1 MENNKEEEEY
11 PGEFK
16 YTIIKII
23 VLLPSL
29 AFGGLYFFYD
39 NNLYLYLFLGL
50 GILDLVIFEFFL
62 KKKRKN
68 KSN

>member
-11 PGEFK
+11 PGDFK
-16 YTIIKII
+16 DTIIKII

-29 AFGGLYFFYD
+29 AFSGQYFFSD

-50 GILDLVIFEFFL
+50 VILDLVIFEFFL

-68 KSN
+68 KS